1 MTTLLLYLGITIIG
15 YFIGSFFRKRNR
27 RVPFVGTM
35 QTVAIMLLIFVM
47 GARIGGN
54 EQVISQLDTI
64 GLLAFATAAII
75 LATTV
80 ACVFI
85 GRKLLGFDKYGLRK
99 GENAEDGNHEGDGG
113 GLNRMTFIIVGCV
126 AVGILAGYFIMPE
139 GFMDISG
146 NLMTLF
152 LCILLVF
159 VGIDIGTEGN
169 LGPNFKAAGWRVI
182 MFPFFSMIGMM
193 IGALI
198 CGLILPL
205 GMKDS
210 FCIGS
215 GFSWYSLAPA
225 MLASYST
232 KVSAISFMHNV
243 LREIMSILLIPL
255 VARKIGYVECIS
267 LPGAAAMDVCLP
279 VVEKATRGD
288 IAVYSFIS
296 GAILSAAVPIFV
308 SFFMNI

>member
-1 MTTLLLYLGITIIG
+1 MTTLLLYLGITVIG
-15 YFIGSFFRKRNR
+15 YFLGSFCRKKNR
-27 RVPFVGTM
+27 RIPLVGTM
-35 QTVAIMLLIFVM
+35 QTLAIMILVFVM

-54 EQVISQLDTI
+54 EEVVSQLDTI
-64 GLLAFATAAII
+64 GLLALATALII

-80 ACVFI
+80 AAMFL
-85 GRKLLGFDKYGLRK
+85 GRKLLGFNRYGLRK
-99 GENAEDGNHEGDGG
+99 GEVAEEDEHDGKAGG
-113 GLNRMTFIIVGCV
+113 MNRMTFIIVGCV
-126 AVGILAGYFIMPE
+126 ALGIAAGYFVMPS

-152 LCILLVF
+152 LCILLIF
-159 VGIDIGTEGN
+159 VGIDIGTEGT

-182 MFPFFSMIGMM
+182 VFPFINMAGML
-193 IGALI
+193 IGAFI

-205 GMKDS
+205 GMQDA
-210 FCIGS
+210 FCVGA

-243 LREIMSILLIPL
+243 IREIVSILLIPV
-255 VARKIGYVECIS
+255 VARRVGYIECFS
-267 LPGAAAMDVCLP
+267 MPGAASMDVCLP

-288 IAVYSFIS
+288 IAVYSFIN
-296 GAILSAAVPIFV
+296 GAVLSAAVPVFV
-308 SFFMNI
+308 SFFMNL